1 MAAFVVNLVLALCA
15 LLIFFFGC
23 VMPNP
28 PPPPRRTSVQA
39 FLEHERRRHRA
50 MGEMVRSPA
59 AREIERAHA
68 REIALANARA
78 QALANAEDIQD

>member
-15 LLIFFFGC
+15 LLILFFGC
-23 VMPNP
+23 VRPN
-28 PPPPRRTSVQA
+28 PPPRRTSVQA